1 MNPKEEI
8 TLVEI
13 FSGTTWQVGMVKSLL
28 EDEEI
33 EAYLKDDIIGTL
45 NPWWTAP
52 GGVGS
57 IKVMVS
63 SPDVEKARL
72 IVEEYVKNL

>member
-1 MNPKEEI
+1 MKPKEDI

-45 NPWWTAP
+45 SPWWTAP

-63 SPDVEKARL
+63 SLDVDKARL
-72 IVEEYVKNL
+72 IVDGYVKNL